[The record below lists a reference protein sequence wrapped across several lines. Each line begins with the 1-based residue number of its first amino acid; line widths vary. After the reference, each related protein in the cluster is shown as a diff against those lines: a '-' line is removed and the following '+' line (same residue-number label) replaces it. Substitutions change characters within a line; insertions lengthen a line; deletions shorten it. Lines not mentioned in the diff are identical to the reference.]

1 MEQQN
6 LARLNEL
13 TSKIRIELQ
22 ISNHFDIVDVY
33 KEIETIFFLAFITK
47 NNNNKLDL
55 TKESGIEKY
64 FCSDKEIGGI
74 SVEDLK
80 QSILI
85 YSKNADEF
93 YNALIKLTD
102 DELVDLF
109 EFMENKKSDDIGKF
123 SGQETTSKEI
133 AQLVFAL
140 CPRDNKTSII
150 DICSG
155 DGTVLTEA
163 AKNGYKKFRGY
174 EININN
180 ANLSKMRGIMHGKE
194 YDIKRCDVLQE
205 KLEDKFDFAF
215 SQPPFSLRIY
225 QATVKDKDETF
236 KYSESDRVVK
246 ADWHFIFKALNST
259 KENGKTIIVDAA
271 GILFNTPDKFYRK
284 QIIDNKKLETII
296 KLPSGVIPGTSISAY
311 LIVFSSNNS
320 SIVFADASECFVKT
334 NGFFKKL
341 DVEAIISL
349 LKSKPKNKY
358 KEIKVKDIEVD
369 NYSLEVGRYLEGDLS
384 NQLENPKHIKD
395 YADVIPGFQ
404 YTTKNVTELDPG
416 QAPISVVKITNI
428 INGSID
434 YENLAS
440 IDIED
445 KKIEKYLLKEN
456 DILVSTK
463 GTAIKLALV
472 ENIGNKKLVPHSNM
486 SVIRC
491 RDGLEPLYLISF
503 LKSETGIA
511 MFKSIQTGAIIMNIT
526 QKAIENFMF
535 PMVDIDTQKVIS
547 SRYKIVNKKIADIKK
562 ELSAAE
568 KKLTTLWE
576 DEVLD

>member
-6 LARLNEL
+6 LNKLNEL
-13 TSKIRIELQ
+13 TSQIRNELQ
-22 ISNHFDIVDVY
+22 ISNHFDIADVY
-33 KEIETIFFLAFITK
+33 REIETIFFLAFITK

-55 TKESGIEKY
+55 TNEKGIEKY
-64 FCSDKEIGGI
+64 FGSNNVAKNI
-74 SVEDLK
+74 SVEDVK
-80 QSILI
+80 QNILI

-93 YNALIKLTD
+93 YNSLIKLTD
-102 DELVDLF
+102 EELVDLF
-109 EFMENKKSDDIGKF
+109 EFMEQRKPDEVGKY

-140 CPRDNKTSII
+140 CPRESETSII

-163 AKNGYKKFRGY
+163 ANNGYKKFRGY

-194 YDIKRCDVLQE
+194 SDIKRCDVLQE

-259 KENGKTIIVDAA
+259 KENGKTVIVDAA

-284 QIIDNKKLETII
+284 QIIDKKKLEMII
-296 KLPSGVIPGTSISAY
+296 KLPSGVIPGISICAY
-311 LIVFSSNNS
+311 VLVFSNNNS
-320 SIVFADASECFVKT
+320 SIVFADASECFIKT

-341 DVEAIISL
+341 DVEAVINL
-349 LKSKPKNKY
+349 LKAKPNNKY
-358 KEIKVKDIEVD
+358 KKVKTSDIEEG
-369 NYSLEVGRYLEGDLS
+369 NYSLEVGRYLEDNPGT
-384 NQLENPKHIKD
+384 QLENPKHIKD

-404 YTTKNVTELDPG
+404 YTTRNVQELLPNKG
-416 QAPISVVKITNI
+416 PISVVKITNI
-428 INGSID
+428 INGEIDYDNLVSID
-434 YENLAS
+434 V
-440 IDIED
+440 ED

-463 GTAIKLALV
+463 GTTIKFALV
-472 ENIGNKKLVPHSNM
+472 EDVNDKKLVPHSNM
-486 SVIRC
+486 TVIRC
-491 RDGLEPLYLISF
+491 RNGLEPLYLISF
-503 LKSETGIA
+503 LKSETGMA
-511 MFKSIQTGAIIMNIT
+511 MFKSIQTGSIIMNIT
-526 QKAIENFMF
+526 QKAIENFTF
-535 PMVDIDTQKVIS
+535 PMIELNTQKVIA
-547 SRYKIVNKKIADIKK
+547 SRYKIINKKIADIKN
-562 ELSAAE
+562 ELATAE
-568 KKLTTLWE
+568 RKLATLWE